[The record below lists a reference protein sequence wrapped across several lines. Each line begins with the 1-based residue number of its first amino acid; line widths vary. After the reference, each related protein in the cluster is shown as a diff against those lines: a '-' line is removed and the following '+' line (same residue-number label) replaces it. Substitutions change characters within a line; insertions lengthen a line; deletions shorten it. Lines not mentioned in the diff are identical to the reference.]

1 MAPSWWHY
9 GTEVALWWHYG
20 GRALVLKMSGTQ
32 VTATLLDHWLPPF
45 ALGAYPWMVKIC
57 YEYHFDFFDLA
68 SILDRV
74 LVLVLDLVVSV
85 ISLQVTAML

>member
-1 MAPSWWHY
+1 MQSWWPLLG
-9 GTEVALWWHYG
+9 GTMALWWHYG

-32 VTATLLDHWLPPF
+32 VTASLFDHWLPPF
-45 ALGAYPWMVKIC
+45 ALGAYPWMVKMY
-57 YEYHFDFFDLA
+57 YEYYFDFFDLA

-74 LVLVLDLVVSV
+74 LVLVLDSVVSV

>member
-1 MAPSWWHY
+1 M
-9 GTEVALWWHYG
+9 ALWWHYG

-32 VTATLLDHWLPPF
+32 VTATLFDHWLPPF
-45 ALGAYPWMVKIC
+45 ALGAYPWMVKIH
-57 YEYHFDFFDLA
+57 YEYYFDFFDLA